1 MSRGISTAARR
12 ELPGT
17 IRIALFAAAAV
28 SIAACEPADRDR
40 PPPGL
45 DKLVLIQAT
54 FAELPDWDRDLH
66 ARALATFLRS
76 CGKARRDDR
85 RLGAPPVAGTRADL
99 ARTCDAA
106 ATVAPDDDMA
116 ARGFFET
123 RFQPFLVANNAE
135 DKGLFT
141 GYFEI
146 ELNGAL
152 RPDKTHTIPVFRPP
166 GDRVKVD
173 LGAFDPKLAG
183 KSLVGRVEGD
193 HLKPYYTRGDI
204 DGGVLD
210 GRGLELVWL
219 TNPVDAFMLH
229 VQGSGQINLRDGGKL
244 RIGFAAHN
252 GRRYKSI
259 GRELIRRGELTPD
272 SASWPNIR
280 AWVRAHPD
288 KAAGLLA
295 VNKRYIFFQEN
306 GGGGPLGSQGVEL
319 TPGRSLAV
327 DTRYIPLGLPL
338 WLDTEWPDDSGRP
351 LRRLMMAQDTG
362 AAIRGPVRGD
372 FYWGT
377 GDSALAYAG
386 RMKHAGR
393 YYLLLPVAAAE
404 RMAGG

>member
-1 MSRGISTAARR
+1 MSRGIPAAARN
-12 ELPGT
+12 ELLGT
-17 IRIALFAAAAV
+17 IRIALFAVVAA
-28 SIAACEPADRDR
+28 SIAACEPADRDQ
-40 PPPGL
+40 PPPGP
-45 DKLVLIQAT
+45 DNLVLTPAS
-54 FAELPDWDRDLH
+54 FDELPDWNRDLH
-66 ARALATFLRS
+66 AQALTTFLRS
-76 CGKARRDDR
+76 CGKVKRDDK
-85 RLGAPPVAGTRADL
+85 RLGSPPIEGTRADL
-99 ARTCDAA
+99 ARACDAA
-106 ATVAPDDDMA
+106 TSVPPDDNMA

-135 DKGLFT
+135 DKGLGT

-146 ELNGAL
+146 ELNGA
-152 RPDKTHTIPVFRPP
+152 RQPDKTHTIPVFRPP

-173 LGAFDPKLAG
+173 LGAFDPALAG

-229 VQGSGQINLRDGGKL
+229 VQGSGQINLRDGGKM

-272 SASWPNIR
+272 NASWPNIR
-280 AWVRAHPD
+280 AWVRANPD
-288 KAAGLLA
+288 KAGGLLA

-327 DTRYIPLGLPL
+327 DRRYIPLGLPL
-338 WLDTEWPDDSGRP
+338 WLDTEWPGDAGRP

-404 RMAGG
+404 RMADG